1 MTTAEA
7 RQLRARLAGEL
18 GRVRALLSRVDAL
31 PPQQDGG
38 QRRRLAAADPSGP
51 DLPPAL
57 LEAMQRRCAEILT
70 RLRKSKNSVWFNSP
84 VDVEG
89 LKLHDYTDTRVRF
102 AERARRRPW
111 QGRPSA
117 TTGGDGGTRKQRGKG
132 DAAVSPFYWG
142 LRKCYWGLR
151 KNIGKKEIKNQFVGA
166 SFFTINPLY

>member
-18 GRVRALLSRVDAL
+18 GRVRALLSRVEAL

-38 QRRRLAAADPSGP
+38 QRRRLAAADPLGRTRRP
-51 DLPPAL
+51 HCW
-57 LEAMQRRCAEILT
+57 RRCAEILT

-102 AERARRRPW
+102 AECARRRPW
-111 QGRPSA
+111 RGQPSA
-117 TTGGDGGTRKQRGKG
+117 TAGRGSNKERETRLSPLSIGDWGNVIG
-132 DAAVSPFYWG
+132 D
-142 LRKCYWGLR
+142 
-151 KNIGKKEIKNQFVGA
+151 
-166 SFFTINPLY
+166 

>member
-38 QRRRLAAADPSGP
+38 QRRCLAAAE
-51 DLPPAL
+51 PPLAAPAATL

-89 LKLHDYTDTRVRF
+89 LKLYDYTDTRVCF

-117 TTGGDGGTRKQRGKG
+117 TAGRGSNEERETGLSPLSIGDWGNVIG
-132 DAAVSPFYWG
+132 D
-142 LRKCYWGLR
+142 
-151 KNIGKKEIKNQFVGA
+151 
-166 SFFTINPLY
+166 

>member
-38 QRRRLAAADPSGP
+38 QRRRLAAADP
-51 DLPPAL
+51 PPAL

-89 LKLHDYTDTRVRF
+89 LKLHDYTDTRIRF
-102 AERARRRPW
+102 AECARRRPW
-111 QGRPSA
+111 RGRPSA
-117 TTGGDGGTRKQRGKG
+117 TAGREATAGRGSNKERETRLSPLSIGDWGNVIG
-132 DAAVSPFYWG
+132 D
-142 LRKCYWGLR
+142 
-151 KNIGKKEIKNQFVGA
+151 
-166 SFFTINPLY
+166 

>member
-38 QRRRLAAADPSGP
+38 QRRRLAAADPPGP
-51 DLPPAL
+51 NPLPAL
-57 LEAMQRRCAEILT
+57 LEAMQRWCAEILT
-70 RLRKSKNSVWFNSP
+70 RLHKSKNSVWFNSP

-89 LKLHDYTDTRVRF
+89 LKLHDYTDTRIRF

-111 QGRPSA
+111 RGRPSA
-117 TTGGDGGTRKQRGKG
+117 TAGRGSNEERETGLSPLSIGDWGNVIG
-132 DAAVSPFYWG
+132 D
-142 LRKCYWGLR
+142 
-151 KNIGKKEIKNQFVGA
+151 
-166 SFFTINPLY
+166 

>member
-1 MTTAEA
+1 MRSSPASTRCRRSRTAA
-7 RQLRARLAGEL
+7 SAAASLPRTPL
-18 GRVRALLSRVDAL
+18 GRT
-31 PPQQDGG
+31 
-38 QRRRLAAADPSGP
+38 RRPHCW
-51 DLPPAL
+51 
-57 LEAMQRRCAEILT
+57 RRCAEILT
-70 RLRKSKNSVWFNSP
+70 RLRKSKNSVWLNSP

-117 TTGGDGGTRKQRGKG
+117 MAGGDGGTRKQRGKG

-142 LRKCYWGLR
+142 LGKCYWGLR
-151 KNIGKKEIKNQFVGA
+151 KNIGEREIKNQSVGA

>member
-7 RQLRARLAGEL
+7 RQLRARLTGEL
-18 GRVRALLSRVDAL
+18 GRVRALLSRVEAL
-31 PPQQDGG
+31 LPQQDGD
-38 QRRRLAAADPSGP
+38 QRRRLAAADPPRP
-51 DLPPAL
+51 DPPPAL
-57 LEAMQRRCAEILT
+57 LEVMQRRCAEILT

-111 QGRPSA
+111 WGRPSA
-117 TTGGDGGTRKQRGKG
+117 TAGGDGGTRKQQGKG

-142 LRKCYWGLR
+142 LGKCYWGLR
-151 KNIGKKEIKNQFVGA
+151 KI
-166 SFFTINPLY
+166 